1 MKFKFFI
8 VAFILISPLLANAD
22 NGLIKVQS
30 QFDVN
35 TTTDRLEQMLEKKGM
50 TIFARIDHSG
60 GAKKVGINIAPTQL
74 LIFGNPKVG
83 SPLIACQQTIA
94 IDLPQKALISQDE
107 NNQVWLTYNDP
118 IYLADRH
125 NVSGCE
131 KALQKVSKALANF
144 TKKATQ
150 P

>member
-35 TTTDRLEQMLEKKGM
+35 TTTDRLEQMLAKKGM

-94 IDLPQKALISQDE
+94 IDLPQKALISQDK

-125 NVSGCE
+125 HVSGCE

-144 TKKATQ
+144 TKQATQ